1 MNAITD
7 SFRALV
13 RRKLWPLAVVLVGAL
28 VAVPVL
34 LAKEPVTASAPA
46 ANAKTAEGMPAT
58 FVSAAESTDGK
69 RRLVLGE
76 SKDPFAPRE
85 LTKAQKAKRAKA
97 AKKAAQANSATAEKS
112 HDDATKDAG
121 TTGGGGGGGGGASA
135 ETPVAT
141 PTPTPA
147 PSYPLYS
154 VKVDFGKVDGAKAT
168 KTIER
173 LKVLPNTA
181 SPVLVYRGVDAGGK
195 HAIFEITGTVVAQ
208 GDGACEPTPE
218 DCQVLKL
225 AEDETEFITV
235 SDTGD
240 ETDAQY
246 QLSVEKIHAG
256 KTSSAAEL
264 KKASSA
270 GRELLGALGGGHKA
284 HYAFDPK
291 TGTLRKL
298 DAKSAKQLN
307 RATRRASW

>member
-1 MNAITD
+1 MNVITD
-7 SFRALV
+7 TFRALV
-13 RRKLWPLAVVLVGAL
+13 RRKLLPVAVALVGAL
-28 VAVPVL
+28 VAVPMF
-34 LAKEPVTASAPA
+34 LAKDPVAASTAAPHPKA
-46 ANAKTAEGMPAT
+46 VEGMPAT
-58 FVSAAESTDGK
+58 FVSAGEPADGE
-69 RRLVLGE
+69 RRYVLGE
-76 SKDPFAPRE
+76 EKDPFAPRE
-85 LTKAQKAKRAKA
+85 LSKAEKRARAKA
-97 AKKAAQANSATAEKS
+97 AKKASQKTATLAEPS
-112 HDDATKDAG
+112 HDDAGKDAASS
-121 TTGGGGGGGGGASA
+121 GGGGGAPADAPAA
-135 ETPVAT
+135 EPTAT
-141 PTPTPA
+141 PAPA

-154 VKVDFGKVDGAKAT
+154 VKVNFGKVDGSKST

-235 SDTGD
+235 TDTGD

-256 KTSSAAEL
+256 KTSSATEL

-270 GRELLGALGGGHKA
+270 GRELLGALGGGRKA
-284 HYAFDPK
+284 RYAFDPA

-298 DAKSAKQLN
+298 DAKSAKKLT
-307 RATRRASW
+307 RAARRASF